1 MPLHCF
7 ARVLPFSQ
15 PAIDRP
21 LDIRALQRNRKLYRI
36 LVALG
41 LAVTV
46 AGLSM
51 LWPFL
56 IPPANTSPDSSK
68 TIGSLLFL
76 GGLYWSGTI
85 YAALS
90 GATSLSP
97 LDDDFCIDLATTCSH
112 LPDVAQ
118 YVSAVNAMGRDLMES
133 DYHFLGDWAMSASAR
148 DRASRSDAA
157 RTELSHMDNE
167 RGGTPEQ
174 PCQS

>member
-1 MPLHCF
+1 MPLLKYF

-21 LDIRALQRNRKLYRI
+21 LDIIAIQRNRKLYRI

-41 LAVTV
+41 FPLTV
-46 AGLSM
+46 AGLLM

-56 IPPANTSPDSSK
+56 IPPSHTSPNPSK

-76 GGLYWSGTI
+76 GGLYWSGAI

-90 GATSLSP
+90 GATSLSL
-97 LDDDFCIDLATTCSH
+97 LDDEFCIDFAQAGSR
-112 LPDVAQ
+112 LPDISQ

-133 DYHFLGDWAMSASAR
+133 DYHFLGDWVMSASAR
-148 DRASRSDAA
+148 DRAARCCVA
-157 RTELSHMDNE
+157 RTDLSPIGSNA
-167 RGGTPEQ
+167 EQ
-174 PCQS
+174 P

>member
-1 MPLHCF
+1 MPLLRYF

-21 LDIRALQRNRKLYRI
+21 LDIIAIQRNRKLYRI

-41 LAVTV
+41 LPLTV
-46 AGLSM
+46 AGMLM

-56 IPPANTSPDSSK
+56 MPPSNTYSDPSK

-90 GATSLSP
+90 GATSLS
-97 LDDDFCIDLATTCSH
+97 LLNDEFCIDLAQSCSR
-112 LPDVAQ
+112 LPAISQ
-118 YVSAVNAMGRDLMES
+118 YGSAVNAMGRDLMES
-133 DYHFLGDWAMSASAR
+133 DYHFLGDWALSASAR
-148 DRASRSDAA
+148 DRAARCCVA
-157 RTELSHMDNE
+157 RTDLSQIGSNA
-167 RGGTPEQ
+167 EQ
-174 PCQS
+174 S